1 MANVKE
7 AVQFVLKQEDAA
19 LSGVVTKAPGDRG
32 GLTRFGITA
41 KWHPELAAAGF
52 FEMDRDTALAM
63 AEEVYGSEYIP
74 HLDLRSV
81 NRTAVAVALLSFA
94 VVEGAG
100 TSVRILQRVLN
111 RIGFPLTIDGSV
123 GPRTLEALNAADPL
137 RLVSMLVNA
146 QRAHFQSIVDSD
158 SSQEKWLNG
167 WNNRATAV
175 LQYAQR
181 TLVQ

>member
-7 AVQFVLKQEDAA
+7 AVEFVVKQEDAA

-41 KWHPELAAAGF
+41 KWHPELVSAGF
-52 FEMDRDTALAM
+52 FQTNRDAALAM
-63 AEEVYGSEYIP
+63 AEEVYADEYIP

-100 TSVRILQRVLN
+100 TSVLILQRVLN
-111 RIGFPLTIDGSV
+111 RLGFPLVVDGSV
-123 GPRTLEALNAADPL
+123 GPKTLEAINAADPL
-137 RLVSMLVNA
+137 RLVGILLNA
-146 QRAHFQSIVDSD
+146 QRDHFQEIVSADP
-158 SSQEKWLNG
+158 SQAKWLNG
-167 WNNRATAV
+167 WNNRASAV